1 MRIAFL
7 IALLWS
13 MPAFAAEK
21 LTVILDWFINPD
33 HGPIIVAQE
42 MGYFAAAGLDV
53 TIIAPADANDPP
65 KLVAAGRADLALS
78 YQPNLYL
85 LVQEG
90 LPLRRV
96 GTLVATPLNSLVVLQ
111 DGPVKSIADLKGKRI
126 GYSVAG
132 FEETMLGAMLK
143 KHGLTLR
150 DVQLVNVNF
159 ALTTALLAGQ
169 VQGVIGA
176 FRNFELT
183 DLALHGRPGRA
194 FFPEEEGVPTYDEL
208 IVVAHRDKT
217 NDARIRAFLTAI
229 EQGLQFMH
237 NHPAE
242 AWAAFV
248 RSNRALDDELNRRAW
263 ADTLPRFAH
272 SPGALDR
279 HRYERFAQFL
289 VREGLIK
296 QALPVEQY
304 AVEVR

>member
-1 MRIAFL
+1 M
-7 IALLWS
+7 
-13 MPAFAAEK
+13 
-21 LTVILDWFINPD
+21 
-33 HGPIIVAQE
+33 
-42 MGYFAAAGLDV
+42 
-53 TIIAPADANDPP
+53 
-65 KLVAAGRADLALS
+65 
-78 YQPNLYL
+78 
-85 LVQEG
+85 
-90 LPLRRV
+90 RRV

-126 GYSVAG
+126 GYSVAA

-159 ALTTALLAGQ
+159 ALTVALLSGQ

-217 NDARIRAFLTAI
+217 NDPRIRAFLTAI
-229 EQGLQFMH
+229 EQSLQYMH

-289 VREGLIK
+289 VQEGLIR